1 MPLIYQCKVCN
12 NTSFIV
18 VSELEDA
25 ELTQKRPYT
34 IKRSA
39 LSSMSLMCSRC
50 NASALLR
57 NVDSLFQGEKK

>member
-18 VSELEDA
+18 VSELEDTG
-25 ELTQKRPYT
+25 LTQKRSPM
-34 IKRSA
+34 
-39 LSSMSLMCSRC
+39 LSMSLMCSRC

-57 NVDSLFQGEKK
+57 NADSLFQGEKK